1 MSRDRE
7 QVMETI
13 RDLRSAAHQ
22 AGIDGRAKRVAA
34 KADEDRAR
42 LLRSQARH
50 LERALQR
57 ELTTPTEP

>member
-1 MSRDRE
+1 MSKDRE

-13 RDLRSAAHQ
+13 RELRAAAHQ

-34 KADEDRAR
+34 EAGEERAR
-42 LLRSQARH
+42 RFRAQARD

-57 ELTTPTEP
+57 ELTTTD